1 MREDLHL
8 PSGDRILNATLYG
21 SGSEALVIL
30 APPHPLMGGTRFD
43 PRLVHLAKEL
53 ENDKIAALS
62 IDYGNYGGGIREID
76 DIVSAIEYMEG
87 KVERLGVLG
96 YSFGAVVSSN
106 AVAKRSDVISGFATL
121 ALLKGIEK
129 VKADLS
135 SDCPKLLIQGRRDR
149 IAPFS
154 DFEKLY
160 QGANGEKEQLV
171 LETDH
176 FFGGM
181 MEIVSESACDFFR
194 RVLLE

>member
-1 MREDLHL
+1 MIEGLHL
-8 PSGDRILNATLYG
+8 PSGDQILNATLY
-21 SGSEALVIL
+21 SGTKEALVIL
-30 APPHPLMGGTRFD
+30 APPHPLMGGSRFD
-43 PRLVHLAKEL
+43 PRLVHLAEELKKKE
-53 ENDKIAALS
+53 IAALS
-62 IDYGNYGGGIREID
+62 IDYGRYGGGKREIN
-76 DIVSAIEYMEG
+76 DIVAAIDFMEG
-87 KVERLGVLG
+87 KVERLGVFG

-129 VKADLS
+129 VKTDLS
-135 SDCPKLLIQGRRDR
+135 SGCPKLLIQGRRDR

-181 MEIVSESACDFFR
+181 METVSESACDFFR